1 MPCSE
6 SLRETPLG
14 EPHDPA
20 TKRGC
25 APFDLLPGNRPSP
38 APCLPILQPAT
49 ENSRAGIAI
58 ILVMRR
64 IVAIPAPASS
74 RLAMAAAA
82 SLKPQNQ
89 LRWGRAYVKSRD
101 PCDVAFSPAIVPGHR
116 VLPKCKFSSR
126 CWQKGL
132 LKTNMDPEATAS
144 AVLSTSPS
152 VSRTCD
158 LQQLPP
164 FYRPPPATASAVL
177 STSPSVSRTCDLRF
191 NPTRVCVSTTGAE

>member
-1 MPCSE
+1 M
-6 SLRETPLG
+6 
-14 EPHDPA
+14 
-20 TKRGC
+20 GC
-25 APFDLLPGNRPSP
+25 PKISF
-38 APCLPILQPAT
+38 
-49 ENSRAGIAI
+49 
-58 ILVMRR
+58 V
-64 IVAIPAPASS
+64 
-74 RLAMAAAA
+74 
-82 SLKPQNQ
+82 
-89 LRWGRAYVKSRD
+89 WGRAYVKSRD

-116 VLPKCKFSSR
+116 VFPKCKFSSR

-191 NPTRVCVSTTGAE
+191 DPTRAGVSTTGAEEVSARGGNPTTLRALATSALRCVPQTDISPVLGSGRVCVRGQSRQIHHFSMNKMAVCECLPLVEA